1 MVNMSC
7 NSATCM
13 SEIPQHIAII
23 MDGNG
28 RWAKQKGILRA
39 KGHEEGGRSVQR
51 AIDLCLEK
59 GVKWLTLY
67 AFSTE
72 NWGRSQL
79 EVNALMHLLDK
90 YLVERTPEMMEKNVR
105 LHAIGELHMLPD
117 NCSQRLQSSIEATKD
132 NTALNVVLALSYGS
146 RQEITHAARKLA
158 EQVQAGLLQPQDITP
173 EMLAGQLYT
182 ADMPDPDLLI
192 RTSGEMRIS
201 NYLLWQISYSEI
213 FVTDVLWPD
222 FGRKEFEEALAEYAS
237 RERRYGKR

>member
-222 FGRKEFEEALAEYAS
+222 FGRKEFEEALAEYAR

>member
-222 FGRKEFEEALAEYAS
+222 FGRQEFEEALAEYAR

>member
-51 AIDLCLEK
+51 GIDLCLEK

-213 FVTDVLWPD
+213 FITDVLWPD
-222 FGRKEFEEALAEYAS
+222 FGRQEFEEALAEYAR

>member
-213 FVTDVLWPD
+213 FITDVLWPD
-222 FGRKEFEEALAEYAS
+222 FGRQEFEEALAEYAR

>member
-1 MVNMSC
+1 
-7 NSATCM
+7 M
-13 SEIPQHIAII
+13 SEIPPHIAII

-28 RWAKQKGILRA
+28 RWARQKGILRA

-51 AIDLCLEK
+51 SLDLCLEH

-72 NWGRSQL
+72 NWGRSKL
-79 EVNALMHLLDK
+79 EVSALMHLLDK
-90 YLVERTPEMMEKNVR
+90 YLKERTPEMMEKNVR

-182 ADMPDPDLLI
+182 AGMPDPDLLI

-222 FGRKEFEEALAEYAS
+222 FGRKEFEEALAEYAR